1 VETLVIGKLDATANE
16 WSNKEVYAVQGFPT
30 LYFKPAGKAPM
41 TYDGAREPAPMAA
54 WLAAQATHSFSV
66 PPALADVPPPAAA
79 PAKKK
84 GAAKR
89 KAAAEPP
96 RGAPELGSHGDEL

>member
-16 WSNKEVYAVQGFPT
+16 WSRKDVYSVSGFPT

-41 TYDGAREPAPMAA
+41 TYDGAREPAAMAS
-54 WLAAQATHSFSV
+54 WLAAQATHSFEV
-66 PPALADVPPPAAA
+66 PAALSDAPALGAPP
-79 PAKKK
+79 KKK
-84 GAAKR
+84 GGAKR

-96 RGAPELGSHGDEL
+96 RGAPEPGSGHGDEL